1 MSLDWETFSSYVGG
15 IMVLDDF
22 GIPLEGQQQQMISM
36 DPPRHDRIKALFQ
49 RGFTP
54 KRIAEHEERIRGI
67 VNRVLDRVEDRD
79 EVDLVNEVAGP
90 VVSRVIGSFIGTP
103 EEDDQRHMEETNM
116 VLGFGDEDLRPT
128 EEAVVEMMTR
138 AWNETMELIA
148 ERRDEPGHER
158 PHGRARPLRG
168 RRREALRHRD
178 LHGPRA
184 ARRRRQRQHPLGLH
198 QRDARPVRE
207 PRPARAA
214 ARRPGADPEGAVE
227 ELLRMYPAFAHFR
240 RTATRDVELHGETI
254 REGDKVLLWY
264 VSSNRDEAVYEDP
277 QRLDVTR
284 RPDHQAFGAGGRHFC
299 LGAALARL
307 EIKTL
312 LSETLRR
319 FPRHRAR
326 RRAGQGPLAVPE
338 PAEDAAGSPQRVG
351 AVSPGRAPTGWKPLP
366 FSSEINPSALAPAPA
381 RARHGADAFAGLEAL
396 EVALLERAV
405 DEPGLDVLRPA
416 RALLRRHRGSRCR
429 SAARRSPT

>member
-1 MSLDWETFSSYVGG
+1 MADVSATAQPDLTRIDLGEPSLWEDGPPHELFTRLRREAPAHWSPLEQYPEEAGFWSLTRAADLRAVSLDWQTFSSYVGG

-54 KRIAEHEERIRGI
+54 RRIAEHEERIRGI

-103 EEDDQRHMEETNM
+103 EEDDQRHMEETNL
-116 VLGFGDEDLRPT
+116 VLGFGDDDLRPS
-128 EEAVVEMMTR
+128 EEAVIEVMTR
-138 AWNETMELIA
+138 AWDETMEMIA
-148 ERRDEPGHER
+148 ERRETPGMD
-158 PHGRARPLRG
+158 
-168 RRREALRHRD
+168 D
-178 LHGPRA
+178 LMDVLVHSEVDGEKLSDTEIFMG
-184 ARRRRQRQHPLGLH
+184 LGLLG
-198 QRDARPVRE
+198 
-207 PRPARAA
+207 AA
-214 ARRPGADPEGAVE
+214 GNDSTRSVFTSGMLGLFESPDQLDLLRADPGLVPNAVE

-240 RTATRDVELHGETI
+240 RTATRNVEMHGETI

-264 VSSNRDEAVYEDP
+264 VASNRDEDVYEDP

-307 EIKTL
+307 EIRTL

-319 FPRHRAR
+319 FPRIELAGEPSKAR
-326 RRAGQGPLAVPE
+326 SMFLNQLK
-338 PAEDAAGSPQRVG
+338 
-351 AVSPGRAPTGWKPLP
+351 TLP
-366 FSSEINPSALAPAPA
+366 VRLNP
-381 RARHGADAFAGLEAL
+381 
-396 EVALLERAV
+396 
-405 DEPGLDVLRPA
+405 
-416 RALLRRHRGSRCR
+416 
-429 SAARRSPT
+429 